1 LTVPL
6 PPPPPLLLQTP
17 LLVVSG
23 GGDVAAKNAEL
34 GFNFLAIGAD
44 YSFLEE
50 GAKLALSRA
59 KGAESATQGK
69 SKNSY

>member
-1 LTVPL
+1 
-6 PPPPPLLLQTP
+6 
-17 LLVVSG
+17 
-23 GGDVAAKNAEL
+23 VAAKNAEL

-59 KGAESATQGK
+59 KGAQSAAPGK

>member
-1 LTVPL
+1 MICFLCA
-6 PPPPPLLLQTP
+6 PPTPLQT
-17 LLVVSG
+17 LFLIDSG

-59 KGAESATQGK
+59 KGAQSAAPGK